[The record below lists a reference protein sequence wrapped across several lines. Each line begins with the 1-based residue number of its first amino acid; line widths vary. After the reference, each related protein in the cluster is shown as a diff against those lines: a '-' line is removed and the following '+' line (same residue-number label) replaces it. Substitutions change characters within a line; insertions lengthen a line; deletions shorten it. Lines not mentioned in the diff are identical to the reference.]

1 MNYVIAGLIAYLAML
16 GSVWLYVVRF
26 GDVKRMGLTQLCY
39 LYKLERDREKT
50 KHYHEHMDVERIRQ
64 GKVYL
69 KGTMVTVPTKLGLAV
84 PFIVEED
91 VVFIRRNEFIQ
102 AKDKLMNEIKELLKE
117 KQGRVGANT
126 RIYFDILTKVYE
138 FREQWEVLR
147 PSEFK
152 DIYTTLSLSIDIN
165 LSYDEQMAIKR
176 YFDSVYRFW

>member
-1 MNYVIAGLIAYLAML
+1 MDYLFIFIIGFIIVL
-16 GSVWLYVVRF
+16 VSIWLYVTVI
-26 GDVKRMGLTQLCY
+26 GDVKRKGLARTYY
-39 LYKLERDREKT
+39 LYVLERERKST
-50 KHYHEHMDVERIRQ
+50 KHYHKHMDVERIRQ

-91 VVFIRRNEFIQ
+91 VVFIRRTEFIQ
-102 AKDKLMNEIKELLKE
+102 AKDKLMGEIKELLKE
-117 KQGRVGANT
+117 KQERVGANT
-126 RIYFDILTKVYE
+126 CIYFDILTKVYE

-152 DIYTTLSLSIDIN
+152 DIYTALSLGIDIN
-165 LSYDEQMAIKR
+165 LSYDEEMAIRR